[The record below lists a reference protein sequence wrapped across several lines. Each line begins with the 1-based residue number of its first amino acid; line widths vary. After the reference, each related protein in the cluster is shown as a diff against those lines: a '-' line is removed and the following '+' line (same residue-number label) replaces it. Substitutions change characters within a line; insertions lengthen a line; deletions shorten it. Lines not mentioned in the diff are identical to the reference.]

1 MTDNELKLKLE
12 KVSQGDEKAFEEIYG
27 DMKTPIMTVIFRIV
41 QNRETAEDLLQE
53 VFIKLYLS
61 PPKDVAKPRAYIFKT
76 AGNLAVDFL
85 RAAKQTVSLE
95 ECDELMYANGSADT
109 SEKLDIECALAKLD
123 EKKRQIVT
131 LHINAGFKFREIA
144 EILDIPL
151 GTAIWRYNDA
161 VKQLRSL
168 LT

>member
-1 MTDNELKLKLE
+1 MTDNELKLHLK
-12 KVSQGDEKAFEEIYG
+12 KIAQGDEKSFEKIYA

-41 QNRETAEDLLQE
+41 QNKETAEDLLQE
-53 VFIKLYLS
+53 VFIKLYTS

-76 AGNLAVDFL
+76 AGNLALDSL
-85 RAAKQTVSLE
+85 RAAKQTVSLD
-95 ECDELMYANGSADT
+95 ECAEIACADGGDPG
-109 SEKLDIECALAKLD
+109 EKLDIEQALGKLD
-123 EKKRQIVT
+123 PKKRQIVT